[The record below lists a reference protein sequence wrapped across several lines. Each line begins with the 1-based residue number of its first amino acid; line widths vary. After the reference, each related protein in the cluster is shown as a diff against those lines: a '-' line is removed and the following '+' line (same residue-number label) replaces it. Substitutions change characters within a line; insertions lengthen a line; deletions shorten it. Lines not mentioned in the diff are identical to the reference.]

1 VGLMEALN
9 RLGAIAVPGVTSYSL
24 DETPDTL
31 GGAQLPALVIAP
43 EWGGDWPGLA
53 PSGFAAGFGRLAARG
68 AHGGRGAPGAGGAGS
83 RVALPEMAAVIDA
96 YIVALAA
103 DPTLGGALVR
113 PAQVR
118 VTVGVTPYGGIDYH
132 AATFL
137 HEWMLRLAPVT

>member
-1 VGLMEALN
+1 MGMVAALD
-9 RLGAIAVPGVTSYSL
+9 RLSAIAVPGVTSYAL
-24 DETPDTL
+24 DETPGAL
-31 GGAQLPALVIAP
+31 SGAQLPALVIAP

-53 PSGFAAGFGRLAARG
+53 PSGFAAGFGRLAARV
-68 AHGGRGAPGAGGAGS
+68 AHVLLIAPVAGGAGPQA
-83 RVALPEMAAVIDA
+83 ALPELAAAIDA

-118 VTVGVTPYGGIDYH
+118 VTVGVAPYGGVDYH

-137 HEWMLRLAPVT
+137 HEWTLRLAPGG

>member
-1 VGLMEALN
+1 
-9 RLGAIAVPGVTSYSL
+9 
-24 DETPDTL
+24 
-31 GGAQLPALVIAP
+31 
-43 EWGGDWPGLA
+43 
-53 PSGFAAGFGRLAARG
+53 
-68 AHGGRGAPGAGGAGS
+68 
-83 RVALPEMAAVIDA
+83 MAAVIDA